1 MTTIALSAKESVT
14 VTARHGQVELHV
26 VLGFLAHAK
35 RLSVP
40 HARALANALLA
51 ACDQLTGGVRCHDP
65 EACKLGQVQC
75 PTPKACGIEPAAP
88 TCPPCTGNCNQG
100 RDCPARG

>member
-1 MTTIALSAKESVT
+1 MTTITLSSKESVT
-14 VTARHGQVELHV
+14 VTPRHGQVELHV

-40 HARALANALLA
+40 HARALGNALLA

-65 EACKLGQVQC
+65 EACKLGQAAC
-75 PTPKACGIEPAAP
+75 PTPKACGIEAP
-88 TCPPCTGNCNQG
+88 GGT
-100 RDCPARG
+100 